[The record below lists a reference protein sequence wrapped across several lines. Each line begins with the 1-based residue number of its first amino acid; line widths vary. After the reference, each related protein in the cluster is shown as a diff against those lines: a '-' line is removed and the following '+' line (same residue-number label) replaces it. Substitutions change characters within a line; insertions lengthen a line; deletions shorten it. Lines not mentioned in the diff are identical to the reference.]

1 MSNNQLWKGIYL
13 SWFCR
18 DFYHDVVKN
27 WHGLGLKYLMV
38 VLACFWLMLSIRL
51 QVEVVNFTDGFLL
64 PVLRQVPELILTEDR
79 LTMNVSSPHEVK
91 DPRTGKTLLIFD
103 TRADAQEPPLDLDG
117 IFYIGDKQILHYHG
131 QKSEFELKGSW
142 KKPLI
147 TAEML
152 KGLEEAKDWS
162 GTIVFSVFYLA
173 TLFFVTLQVFLYG
186 LVGFALSG
194 VLRRPLS
201 YSQAGRVAAIALLPV
216 LTLEFLQR
224 ITGVFLPLW
233 TMVSVFLAIGYVIF
247 GIRSTSIK
255 LNRPELVDTAEVSAK
270 NR

>member
-1 MSNNQLWKGIYL
+1 M
-13 SWFCR
+13 
-18 DFYHDVVKN
+18 
-27 WHGLGLKYLMV
+27 GLKYLMV

-51 QVEVVNFTDGFLL
+51 QVEVVNFSDGFLL

-79 LTMNVSSPHEVK
+79 LTMNVPSPHEVK

-103 TRADAQEPPLDLDG
+103 TRADAQEPSLDLDG

-152 KGLEEAKDWS
+152 KSLEEAKDWS
-162 GTIVFSVFYLA
+162 GIIVFSVFYLA

-186 LVGFALSG
+186 LVGFAMSG

-201 YSQAGRVAAIALLPV
+201 FSQAGRVAAIALLPV

-255 LNRPELVDTAEVSAK
+255 LNRPELLDSAEVSAK